1 MISTEPV
8 IQLETLPEI
17 LNLTIK
23 ATKVHQ
29 LTARGKT
36 AGNILVT
43 VSPLPEWAGWLL
55 VSRRNPLVEKRT
67 EQGLL
72 ESTYQQN
79 CSFLHAPHSSLWF
92 LTTPL
97 LWFPLTKLS

>member
-17 LNLTIK
+17 LNLTIR

-36 AGNILVT
+36 AGNILVA
-43 VSPLPEWAGWLL
+43 VSPVLEWVDWLL
-55 VSRRNPLVEKRT
+55 PAVGPYLVETHEQRKWT
-67 EQGLL
+67 EQDLL
-72 ESTYQQN
+72 YSSHQQN
-79 CSFLHAPHSSLWF
+79 CSFLLAPHSSF
-92 LTTPL
+92 
-97 LWFPLTKLS
+97 